1 MEQALYDLQS
11 IMKYKI
17 CWNCGPL
24 CVIHCVQNV
33 QHHFTKERFRSM
45 LSC

>member
-17 CWNCGPL
+17 CWNCGPV
-24 CVIHCVQNV
+24 CCYN
-33 QHHFTKERFRSM
+33 
-45 LSC
+45 